1 MSKLEAIK
9 TKLASVREKAVE
21 KVDKIAFFK
30 KWLKKKTPSPT
41 TNTHEKVKSSSET
54 HSLGEIYRQGGTGTR
69 LQVLLVFTFA
79 LAALIATGLAMKKM
93 ISRFRSSVEH
103 EKIKKDYAKEF
114 EDFSKRVQT
123 NASIISIGS
132 LTINAYVGEGK
143 SKLMSL
149 DLWARM
155 SDPQAADF
163 AQKNDL
169 ILHDKALDALNDLY
183 IEKVNL
189 LSDQGKNAA
198 RNRIIEKLNRAIPK
212 GKVEEV
218 FFHNLV
224 AQ

>member
-1 MSKLEAIK
+1 MSKLDAIK
-9 TKLASVREKAVE
+9 NKLAAIREKALE
-21 KVDKIAFFK
+21 KVDKIAFIK
-30 KWLKKKTPSPT
+30 KWLEKKAPSPSPNAPEKKKAP
-41 TNTHEKVKSSSET
+41 EA

-69 LQVLLVFTFA
+69 LQVLLVFTFG
-79 LAALIATGLAMKKM
+79 LAALIATGLAIKKM
-93 ISRFRSSVEH
+93 ASRFRSSVEH

-123 NASIISIGS
+123 NASVISIGS

-143 SKLMSL
+143 SSLMSL

-169 ILHDKALDALNDLY
+169 ILHDKALDALNDLFL
-183 IEKVNL
+183 EKVNL
-189 LSDQGKNAA
+189 LSEQGKVTA
-198 RNRIIEKLNRAIPK
+198 RNRIIEKINRVLPK